1 MRGSVS
7 SHSSHVQLSP
17 LDPLASARTAGLR
30 HVDPDAIPGI
40 RRVRRG
46 KGFAYVDADEKPV
59 RDAETLERIRRLA
72 IPPAWERVWICPVA
86 NGHIQAHG
94 RDARG
99 RKQYRYDARWAEV
112 RSATKFHKM
121 LAFSTVL
128 PRIRATCDRD
138 LRRRELSRRK
148 ILAAIVRLLE
158 LTHIRVGNEEYTRAN
173 GSYGLTTL
181 RDRHL
186 RLRGD
191 ELRFR
196 FRGKSGKD
204 RDVGVRDRRLAR
216 ILSECSELPGHE
228 LFQYLA
234 PDGTRHPIDSGA
246 VNDYIHSIVGDGFTA
261 KDFRT
266 WAGTVLAVRTLRA
279 LEPCAKRGQARKN
292 VVDCIKTVASH
303 LGNTPAVC
311 KRSYVHPAVLEAY
324 LDGKLVAS
332 AGPDEEGLV
341 RAVLRRAARAT
352 EPELL
357 TTALEASVTALTKGR
372 RNDRRRSG
380 APLHS
385 GPHERADRVL
395 ERAGGAAMGH

>member
-7 SHSSHVQLSP
+7 SHSSHAQRSP
-17 LDPLASARTAGLR
+17 LDPFDSARTAGLR

-46 KGFAYVDADEKPV
+46 RGYSYVDADGKPV
-59 RDAETLERIRRLA
+59 RDEETLGRIRRLA

-112 RSATKFHKM
+112 RSA
-121 LAFSTVL
+121 
-128 PRIRATCDRD
+128 
-138 LRRRELSRRK
+138 
-148 ILAAIVRLLE
+148 
-158 LTHIRVGNEEYTRAN
+158 
-173 GSYGLTTL
+173 
-181 RDRHL
+181 
-186 RLRGD
+186 
-191 ELRFR
+191 
-196 FRGKSGKD
+196 
-204 RDVGVRDRRLAR
+204 
-216 ILSECSELPGHE
+216 
-228 LFQYLA
+228 
-234 PDGTRHPIDSGA
+234 
-246 VNDYIHSIVGDGFTA
+246 
-261 KDFRT
+261 
-266 WAGTVLAVRTLRA
+266 RTLRA

-332 AGPDEEGLV
+332 AGPDEEGIA

-357 TTALEASVTALTKGR
+357 STALEARVTALAKGR
-372 RNDRRRSG
+372 RNGRRRSSG
-380 APLHS
+380 PLRS
-385 GPHERADRVL
+385 RPHERADRVL